1 MSHQWWGISAER
13 DARNAEQRLNKLYRL
28 VVEVGEG
35 VLREFGECGGSEE
48 VTERLSQL
56 VKDAYKHLGER

>member
-28 VVEVGEG
+28 VVEVGEE
-35 VLREFGECGGSEE
+35 VLRELGECGGSEE